1 MPAALRILVVR
12 FSSLGDVLLTTPLIR
27 ALRARHPDATLAAL
41 TSRACAP
48 LFAGNPRLDEVLAL
62 EPGESLPALARR
74 LRRRRFT
81 HLLDLHG
88 SLRSR
93 VLRLLVPGR
102 WRGFDPRRGPRREL
116 IRHKRDIYPDRLP
129 VAERYFEAAR
139 DLGVEP
145 DGKPAE
151 FFASPR
157 ALAAVDEWLGGADT
171 GRGLV
176 ALAPGAAHPTKRWPL
191 AHWERLAA
199 SLARQGW
206 LVAVL
211 GGPEDAVAADVVARA
226 AGERGRNAAGRFDL
240 QGAGALL
247 ARARVAVAGDTGLMH
262 LATAVGAP
270 VVALFGPTVE
280 QFGFFPYRARAV
292 VLERDLPCRPCSSK
306 GGRACP
312 LGHHRCLAEIV
323 PDQVLPRVL
332 ELAS

>member
-1 MPAALRILVVR
+1 MPAPRILVVR

-27 ALRARHPDATLAAL
+27 ALRARHPDATIAAL
-41 TSRACAP
+41 TGHACAP
-48 LFAGNPRLDEVLAL
+48 LLAGNPRLDEVLAL
-62 EPGESLPALARR
+62 EPGGSLATLARD

-88 SLRSR
+88 NLRSR
-93 VLRLLVPGR
+93 VLRLLVPGP
-102 WRGFDPRRGPRREL
+102 WRGFDARRGPRREL
-116 IRHKRDIYPDRLP
+116 IRHKRDVYPDRLP

-139 DLGVEP
+139 DLGVVP

-157 ALAAVDEWLGGADT
+157 ARQAADEWLEAADL

-176 ALAPGAAHPTKRWPL
+176 VLAPGAAHPTKRWPL

-199 SLARQGW
+199 ALARQDW

-211 GGPEDAVAADVVARA
+211 GGPEDTLAADVVARA
-226 AGERGRNAAGRFDL
+226 AGGRGRNAAGRFDL

-247 ARARVAVAGDTGLMH
+247 ARARVVVSGDTGLMH

-312 LGHHRCLAEIV
+312 LGHHRCLTEIA